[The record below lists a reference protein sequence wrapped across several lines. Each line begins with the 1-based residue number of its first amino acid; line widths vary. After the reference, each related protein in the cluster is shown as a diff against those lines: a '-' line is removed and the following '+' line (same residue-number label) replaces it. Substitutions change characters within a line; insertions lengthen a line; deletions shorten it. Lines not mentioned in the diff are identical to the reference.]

1 MSKDVVDSDTHNE
14 EDEVPKRTV
23 VVDPVTRIEGHLRI
37 EAETDS
43 NNRIT
48 RASSAGT
55 MLRGIEIILKDRDPR
70 DAWAF
75 TQRICGVCTS
85 SHALTSVRAIE
96 DALDYAIPVNAHII
110 RNLIDGAQFVHDHV
124 VHFYHLHAL
133 DWVDVVSALKADP
146 AVTAGLQK
154 CISPDRKENNSTAYF
169 TVVKTKLQTFI
180 NSGQLGIFKNGYWGH
195 PEYKLP
201 PELNLLAFAHYLE
214 ALVWQR
220 SVARLHAVFGGK
232 NPHPS
237 FAIGGMPCAISLD
250 VNGGRIEGNTRI
262 DQQGLALVKQVIQ
275 EMQTFVNQVYVPD
288 TLAIAGYY
296 KDWFNKGEGVGN
308 FLTYGDF
315 PLTAGMDRGKDYPL
329 DKDYPFVR
337 FEPNKPD
344 LRKLF
349 IPRGVIL
356 EKNLSVVHDLK
367 MDAYDEV
374 QESVSSSWYDYSA
387 GKDTPLHPYAGET
400 IPKYSEYGGPTTPY
414 THLNVDQSY
423 SWVKSP
429 RWKGKAMEV
438 GPLAHV
444 LMLYASHDPA
454 TVDLVNSTL
463 TKLKLPLTALCS
475 TMGRTAARTLE
486 AKLLAD
492 AMAGWFTQLEGN
504 INAGDYRMHNP
515 AKFDPS
521 TWPPHAKGAGFL
533 EAPRGALG
541 HWVVIDNGKMTNY
554 QAVVPTTWNAGPR
567 TYVTDAAT
575 NVTTEVSG
583 PYEAALVGH
592 KLFDPKQPLEILR
605 TIHSF
610 DPCMGCAVHLMDA
623 EGEELIQVKVL

>member
-1 MSKDVVDSDTHNE
+1 MS
-14 EDEVPKRTV
+14 TV

-43 NNRIT
+43 NNVIT

-85 SHALTSVRAIE
+85 SHAITSVRAIE
-96 DALDYAIPVNAHII
+96 DALQYPIPVNAHII

-133 DWVDVVSALKADP
+133 DWVDVVSALSADP
-146 AVTAGLQK
+146 AVTAALQK
-154 CISPDRKENNSTAYF
+154 CISPTRQVNNTTAYF
-169 TVVKTKLQTFI
+169 TDVKLKLKNFVD
-180 NSGQLGIFKNGYWGH
+180 SGQLGIFKNGYWGH

-237 FAIGGMPCAISLD
+237 FAVGGMPCAVSLD
-250 VNGGRIEGNTRI
+250 GTGHQVAGNTRI
-262 DQQGLALVKQVIQ
+262 DQQGLDLVKQIIQ

-296 KDWFNKGEGVGN
+296 KDWFTKGEGVGN

-315 PLTAGMDRGKDYPL
+315 PLTAGL
-329 DKDYPFVR
+329 L
-337 FEPNKPD
+337 PD
-344 LRKLF
+344 SDSLVDPTKLF

-356 EKNLSVVHDLK
+356 GKDLSVVHPLD
-367 MDAYDEV
+367 MNDPQQV
-374 QESVSSSWYDYSA
+374 QELVSSSWYDYSA

-400 IPKYSEYGGPTTPY
+400 TPNYQGNFGPTPPY
-414 THLNVDQSY
+414 ANLRVDPSY

-444 LMLYASHDPA
+444 LMLYANRDPA
-454 TVDLVNSTL
+454 TIELVNSTL
-463 TKLKLPLTALCS
+463 TNLKLPLGALYS

-492 AMAGWFTQLEGN
+492 AMAGWFTQLQNN
-504 INAGDYRMHNP
+504 ISGGHLRMHNA

-521 TWPPHAKGAGFL
+521 TWPAQAQGAGFL

-541 HWVVIDNGKMTNY
+541 HWVVINNGKIANY

-567 TYVTDAAT
+567 TFVGSTP
-575 NVTTEVSG
+575 VSG
-583 PYEAALVGH
+583 PYEAALIGH
-592 KLFDPKQPLEILR
+592 HLFDPNKPLEILR

-623 EGEELIQVKVL
+623 DGKELIQVKVL

>member
-1 MSKDVVDSDTHNE
+1 MS
-14 EDEVPKRTV
+14 TV

-37 EAETDS
+37 EAETNS
-43 NNRIT
+43 EGIIT

-85 SHALTSVRAIE
+85 SHAITSVRAIE
-96 DALDYAIPVNAHII
+96 DALQYKIPVNAHII

-133 DWVDVVSALKADP
+133 DWVNVVSALSADP
-146 AVTAGLQK
+146 AVTAGVQK
-154 CISPDRKENNSTAYF
+154 CISPARTENNTAAYF
-169 TVVKTKLQTFI
+169 SEVKTKLKTFI
-180 NSGQLGIFKNGYWGH
+180 DSGQLGIFANGYWTH

-201 PELNLLAFAHYLE
+201 PELNLLAVAHYLE
-214 ALVWQR
+214 ALAWQR

-232 NPHPS
+232 NPHPN
-237 FAIGGMPCAISLD
+237 FAVGGMPCAFSADDKSVTGKAYSATRLD
-250 VNGGRIEGNTRI
+250 SEGLKLVGDI
-262 DQQGLALVKQVIQ
+262 IQQ
-275 EMQTFVNQVYVPD
+275 MRTFVDQVYVPD

-296 KDWFNKGEGVGN
+296 KDWFTKGEGVGN

-315 PLTAGMDRGKDYPL
+315 PLTAVGDPDSL
-329 DKDYPFVR
+329 VD
-337 FEPNKPD
+337 PN
-344 LRKLF
+344 KLF

-356 EKNLSVVHDLK
+356 NRDLSVVYPLD
-367 MDAYDEV
+367 MNDPEQV
-374 QESVSSSWYDYSA
+374 QELVSSSWYDYSA
-387 GKDTPLHPYAGET
+387 GKDVPLHPYAGET
-400 IPKYSEYGGPTTPY
+400 TPNYSGPVPPY
-414 THLNVDQSY
+414 DYLSGRLVPQEPLDINQSY

-429 RWKGKAMEV
+429 RWRGKAMEV

-444 LMLYASHDPA
+444 LMLYAKGHAA
-454 TVDLVNSTL
+454 TKELVDSTL
-463 TKLKLPLTALCS
+463 TNLKLPLTALYS
-475 TMGRTAARTLE
+475 TMGRTATRTLE
-486 AKLLAD
+486 AKILAD
-492 AMAGWFTQLEGN
+492 EMAGWFKQLQDN
-504 INAGDYRMHNP
+504 IAAGDVRTHN
-515 AKFDPS
+515 AQYFDPA
-521 TWPPHAKGAGFL
+521 TWPATAKGAGFL

-541 HWVVIDNGKMTNY
+541 HWVVINNGKIANY

-567 TYVTDAAT
+567 TYVGS
-575 NVTTEVSG
+575 TEVSG
-583 PYEAALVGH
+583 PYEAALKGH

-623 EGEELIQVKVL
+623 DGKELIQVKVL

>member
-1 MSKDVVDSDTHNE
+1 MSKDVVNPVTANDDDDNRS
-14 EDEVPKRTV
+14 RTV

-37 EAETDS
+37 EAETDK
-43 NNRIT
+43 NGVIT

-85 SHALTSVRAIE
+85 SHAITSVRAIE
-96 DALDYAIPVNAHII
+96 DALQYKIPVNAHII

-133 DWVDVVSALKADP
+133 DWVDVVSALGADP
-146 AVTAGLQK
+146 AITAGLQK
-154 CISPDRKENNSTAYF
+154 CISPTRQINNTTAYF
-169 TVVKTKLQTFI
+169 TEVKTKLQNFVS
-180 NSGQLGIFKNGYWGH
+180 SGQLGIFKNGYWGH

-214 ALVWQR
+214 ALAWQR

-237 FAIGGMPCAISLD
+237 FAVGGMPCAFSADDKNLTGKEYSATRLD
-250 VNGGRIEGNTRI
+250 SEG
-262 DQQGLALVKQVIQ
+262 LKLVGDIIQ
-275 EMQTFVNQVYVPD
+275 EMRDFVDQVYVPD

-296 KDWFNKGEGVGN
+296 KDWFTKGEGVGN

-315 PLTAGMDRGKDYPL
+315 PFTFDLA
-329 DKDYPFVR
+329 
-337 FEPNKPD
+337 PD
-344 LRKLF
+344 SDSLVDPARLF

-356 EKNLSVVHDLK
+356 NRDLSTVYPLD
-367 MDAYDEV
+367 MNDPQQV
-374 QESVSSSWYDYSA
+374 QELVSSSWYDYST

-400 IPKYSEYGGPTTPY
+400 TPNYSGPVPPY
-414 THLNVDQSY
+414 AHLDVNQSY

-429 RWKGKAMEV
+429 RWRGKAMEV

-444 LMLYASHDPA
+444 LMLYAKGHA
-454 TVDLVNSTL
+454 GTKALVDKTL
-463 TKLKLPLTALCS
+463 TDLKLPLTALYS

-486 AKLLAD
+486 AKILAD
-492 AMAGWFTQLEGN
+492 EMAVWFKQLQDNVAQG
-504 INAGDYRMHNP
+504 YLRTHNP
-515 AKFDPS
+515 QYFDPA
-521 TWPPHAKGAGFL
+521 TWPAQAKGAGFL

-541 HWVVIDNGKMTNY
+541 HWVVINNGKIANY

-567 TYVTDAAT
+567 TFVG
-575 NVTTEVSG
+575 NTEVSG
-583 PYEAALVGH
+583 PYEAALKGH
-592 KLFDPKQPLEILR
+592 KLFDPLKPLEILR

-623 EGEELIQVKVL
+623 DGEELIQVKVL

>member
-1 MSKDVVDSDTHNE
+1 MSMS
-14 EDEVPKRTV
+14 TV

-43 NNRIT
+43 NGVIT

-55 MLRGIEIILKDRDPR
+55 MLRGIEVILKGRDPR

-85 SHALTSVRAIE
+85 SHAITSVRAIE
-96 DALDYAIPVNAHII
+96 DALNYPIPVNAHVI

-133 DWVDVVSALKADP
+133 DWVDVVSALNADP
-146 AVTAGLQK
+146 AVTAGVQQ
-154 CISPDRKENNSTAYF
+154 CISPARTENNTAAYF
-169 TVVKTKLQTFI
+169 TDVKTKLQTFVS
-180 NSGQLGIFKNGYWGH
+180 SGQLGIFKNGYWGH

-201 PELNLLAFAHYLE
+201 PELNLLAIAHYLE
-214 ALVWQR
+214 ALAWQR

-237 FAIGGMPCAISLD
+237 FAVGGVPCAVALNQGDLVNPGDTRLD
-250 VNGGRIEGNTRI
+250 AIGF
-262 DQQGLALVKQVIQ
+262 DLVGKVIQ
-275 EMQTFVNQVYVPD
+275 QMRDFVDQVYVPD

-296 KDWFNKGEGVGN
+296 KDWFTRGESVGN

-315 PLTAGMDRGKDYPL
+315 PVTEGMAPGTLSMAD
-329 DKDYPFVR
+329 
-337 FEPNKPD
+337 PNN
-344 LRKLF
+344 LF

-356 EKNLSVVHDLK
+356 NRDLSVIHQLD
-367 MDAYDEV
+367 MNDPEQV
-374 QESVSSSWYDYSA
+374 QELVSNSWYDYSV
-387 GKDTPLHPYAGET
+387 GKDAPLHPYAGET
-400 IPKYSEYGGPTTPY
+400 TPNYTGPQPPY
-414 THLNVDQSY
+414 NNLDVTQSY

-429 RWKGKAMEV
+429 RWRGMAMEV
-438 GPLAHV
+438 GPLSHV
-444 LMLYASHDPA
+444 LMLYAKGHA
-454 TVDLVNSTL
+454 KTRELVDKTL
-463 TKLKLPLTALCS
+463 TDLKLPVKALFS

-486 AKLLAD
+486 AKILAD
-492 AMAGWFTQLEGN
+492 EMDVWFKQLKDN
-504 INAGDYRMHNP
+504 IFVAGDVSMHNMDS
-515 AKFDPS
+515 FDPS
-521 TWPPHAKGAGFL
+521 TWPAQAQGAGFL

-541 HWVVIDNGKMTNY
+541 HWVVIENGKIANY

-567 TYVTDAAT
+567 TYDAG
-575 NVTTEVSG
+575 NNEISG

-592 KLFDPKQPLEILR
+592 TLANSDQPLEILR

-610 DPCMGCAVHLMDA
+610 DPCMGCAVHVMD
-623 EGEELIQVKVL
+623 EDGKQRVQIQVQ

>member
-1 MSKDVVDSDTHNE
+1 MS
-14 EDEVPKRTV
+14 TV

-43 NNRIT
+43 NGIIT

-85 SHALTSVRAIE
+85 SHAITSVRAIE
-96 DALDYAIPVNAHII
+96 DALQYKIPVNAHII

-133 DWVDVVSALKADP
+133 DWVNVVSALDADP
-146 AVTAGLQK
+146 ALTAGVQK
-154 CISPDRKENNSTAYF
+154 CISPSRKENNTAAYF
-169 TVVKTKLQTFI
+169 SDVKTKLKNFI
-180 NSGQLGIFKNGYWGH
+180 DSGQLGIFKNGYWTH

-214 ALVWQR
+214 ALAWQR

-237 FAIGGMPCAISLD
+237 FAVGGMPCAISVD
-250 VNGGRIEGNTRI
+250 GSGHQIDGNTRI
-262 DQQGLALVKQVIQ
+262 DEHGLELVGKIIQQ
-275 EMQTFVNQVYVPD
+275 MRTFVDQVYVPD

-315 PLTAGMDRGKDYPL
+315 PLTADL
-329 DKDYPFVR
+329 A
-337 FEPNKPD
+337 PD
-344 LRKLF
+344 SDSLVDPSKLF

-356 EKNLSVVHDLK
+356 DRDLSVVYPLD
-367 MDAYDEV
+367 MNDQQQV
-374 QESVSSSWYDYSA
+374 QELVSSSWYDYSN
-387 GKDTPLHPYAGET
+387 GKNTPLHPYAGET
-400 IPKYSEYGGPTTPY
+400 TPNYSGPVPPYAQLFDPKKPDV
-414 THLNVDQSY
+414 NQSY

-429 RWKGKAMEV
+429 RWRDKAMEV
-438 GPLAHV
+438 GPLAHI
-444 LMLYASHDPA
+444 LMLYAKGHA
-454 TVDLVNSTL
+454 GTKALVDKTL
-463 TKLKLPLTALCS
+463 TDLKLPLTALYS

-486 AKLLAD
+486 AKILAD
-492 AMAGWFTQLEGN
+492 EMAGWFKQLQNN
-504 INAGDYRMHNP
+504 IDQGYLRTHNNQY
-515 AKFDPS
+515 FDPK
-521 TWPPHAKGAGFL
+521 TWPAQAKGAGFL

-541 HWVVIDNGKMTNY
+541 HWVVIKDGKIANY

-567 TYVTDAAT
+567 TFDPVTNA
-575 NVTTEVSG
+575 EVSG
-583 PYEAALVGH
+583 PYEAALIGH
-592 KLFDPKQPLEILR
+592 RLAIPDQPLEILR

-623 EGEELIQVKVL
+623 DGKELIQVKVL

>member
-1 MSKDVVDSDTHNE
+1 MSQDAVNPVTRDDDKEENE
-14 EDEVPKRTV
+14 DKLRIV

-43 NNRIT
+43 NNVIT

-85 SHALTSVRAIE
+85 SHAITSVRAIE
-96 DALDYAIPVNAHII
+96 DALQYKIPVNAHII

-133 DWVDVVSALKADP
+133 DWVDVVSALGADP

-154 CISPDRKENNSTAYF
+154 CISPARKENNTKAYF
-169 TVVKTKLQTFI
+169 TEIKTKLKNFVD
-180 NSGQLGIFKNGYWGH
+180 SGQLGIFKNGYWGH

-214 ALVWQR
+214 ALAWQR

-237 FAIGGMPCAISLD
+237 FAVGGMPCAIS
-250 VNGGRIEGNTRI
+250 VNEGDTRI
-262 DQQGLALVKQVIQ
+262 DKQGLELVGKIIQ
-275 EMQTFVNQVYVPD
+275 QMRTFVDQVYVPD
-288 TLAIAGYY
+288 TVAIAGYY
-296 KDWFNKGEGVGN
+296 KDWFSKGEGVGN

-315 PLTAGMDRGKDYPL
+315 PITKVGD
-329 DKDYPFVR
+329 
-337 FEPNKPD
+337 PD
-344 LRKLF
+344 SLSDDNQLF

-356 EKNLSVVHDLK
+356 GRDLSVVHELNMKDPQQ
-367 MDAYDEV
+367 V
-374 QESVSSSWYDYSA
+374 QELVSSSWYDYST
-387 GKDTPLHPYAGET
+387 GKDTPLHPYDGET
-400 IPKYSEYGGPTTPY
+400 TPNYSGPVPPY
-414 THLNVDQSY
+414 AHLDVNQSY

-429 RWKGKAMEV
+429 RWRGKAMEV

-444 LMLYASHDPA
+444 LMLYAKGHNA
-454 TVDLVNSTL
+454 TKALVDKTL
-463 TKLKLPLTALCS
+463 TDLKLPLAALYS

-486 AKLLAD
+486 AKILAD
-492 AMAGWFTQLEGN
+492 EMAVWFKQLQDN
-504 INAGDYRMHNP
+504 IARGDLSTHNNQY
-515 AKFDPS
+515 FDPS
-521 TWPPHAKGAGFL
+521 SWPAQAKGAGFL

-541 HWVVIDNGKMTNY
+541 HWVVIKNGKIANY

-567 TYVTDAAT
+567 TFVGS
-575 NVTTEVSG
+575 TEVSG
-583 PYEAALVGH
+583 PYEAALKGH
-592 KLFDPKQPLEILR
+592 KLAIPAQPLEILR

-623 EGEELIQVKVL
+623 DGKELIQVKVL

>member
-1 MSKDVVDSDTHNE
+1 MS
-14 EDEVPKRTV
+14 TV

-43 NNRIT
+43 EGVIT

-85 SHALTSVRAIE
+85 SHAITSVRAIE
-96 DALDYAIPVNAHII
+96 DALQYKIPVNAHII

-133 DWVDVVSALKADP
+133 DWVDVVSALSADP
-146 AVTAGLQK
+146 AVTAGVQK
-154 CISPDRKENNSTAYF
+154 CISPSRQENNTPAYF
-169 TVVKTKLQTFI
+169 AAVKLKLKTFVE
-180 NSGQLGIFKNGYWGH
+180 SGQLGIFKNGYWGH

-214 ALVWQR
+214 ALAWQR

-232 NPHPS
+232 NPHPN
-237 FAIGGMPCAISLD
+237 FAVGGMPCAFSANDKKDAPDSDEKYSDTRLD
-250 VNGGRIEGNTRI
+250 SE
-262 DQQGLALVKQVIQ
+262 GLALVGEVIQ
-275 EMQTFVNQVYVPD
+275 QMRNFVDQVYVPD

-296 KDWFNKGEGVGN
+296 KDWFAKGEGVGN

-315 PLTAGMDRGKDYPL
+315 PLT
-329 DKDYPFVR
+329 
-337 FEPNKPD
+337 KPGD
-344 LRKLF
+344 ADSLIDPKKLF

-356 EKNLSVVHDLK
+356 NRDLSVVHELD
-367 MDAYDEV
+367 MNDPQQV
-374 QESVSSSWYDYSA
+374 QELVSSSWYDYSA
-387 GKDTPLHPYAGET
+387 GKNASLHPYDGET
-400 IPKYSEYGGPTTPY
+400 TPNYSGPQPPY
-414 THLNVDQSY
+414 QHLDVDNSY

-429 RWKGKAMEV
+429 RWRGKAMEV
-438 GPLAHV
+438 GPLSHV
-444 LMLYASHDPA
+444 LMLYAKGHA
-454 TVDLVNSTL
+454 GTKELVDKSL
-463 TKLKLPLTALCS
+463 TDLKLPLTALYS

-486 AKLLAD
+486 AKILAD
-492 AMAGWFTQLEGN
+492 EMDGWFKQLKDNIAEG
-504 INAGDYRMHNP
+504 DLRTHNDQY
-515 AKFDPS
+515 FDPS
-521 TWPPHAKGAGFL
+521 SWPKQASGAGFL

-541 HWVVIDNGKMTNY
+541 HWVVINDGKIANY

-567 TYVTDAAT
+567 TFID
-575 NVTTEVSG
+575 NTEVQG
-583 PYEAALVGH
+583 PYEAALKGH
-592 KLFDPKQPLEILR
+592 KLHNADQPLEILR

-610 DPCMGCAVHLMDA
+610 DPCMGCAVHVMD
-623 EGEELIQVKVL
+623 EDGKELIQVKVL

>member
-1 MSKDVVDSDTHNE
+1 MSNDEKNDIE
-14 EDEVPKRTV
+14 EKETLKRTV
-23 VVDPVTRIEGHLRI
+23 IVDPVTRIEGHLRI

-43 NNRIT
+43 NNVIT
-48 RASSAGT
+48 RVSSAGT

-96 DALDYAIPVNAHII
+96 DALGYGIPVNAHII

-146 AVTAGLQK
+146 AITAGLQK
-154 CISPDRKENNSTAYF
+154 CISPDRKENNTPAYF
-169 TVVKTKLQTFI
+169 TAVKTKLQTFVD
-180 NSGQLGIFKNGYWGH
+180 SGQLGIFKNGYWGH

-237 FAIGGMPCAISLD
+237 FAVGGMPCAFSADDKKVTSKKDSATRLD
-250 VNGGRIEGNTRI
+250 SE
-262 DQQGLALVKQVIQ
+262 GLALVEQVIK

-296 KDWFNKGEGVGN
+296 KDWFTKGEGVKN

-315 PLTAGMDRGKDYPL
+315 PLTSGMASGIDQNHLL
-329 DKDYPFVR
+329 DKFYPVNID
-337 FEPNKPD
+337 PTQP
-344 LRKLF
+344 RKLF

-356 EKNLSVVHDLK
+356 DRNLSDVQELK
-367 MDAYDEV
+367 MDASDEV

-387 GKDTPLHPYAGET
+387 GKNTPLHPYKGET
-400 IPKYSEYGGPTTPY
+400 TPNYQGNFGPTPPY

-444 LMLYASHDPA
+444 LMLYAHHDPA
-454 TVDLVNSTL
+454 TVELVNKTL
-463 TKLKLPLTALCS
+463 TDLKLPLSALYS

-492 AMAGWFTQLEGN
+492 AMAGWFTELKSN
-504 INAGDYRMHNP
+504 IAAGDLRTHN
-515 AKFDPS
+515 AVGFDPS
-521 TWPPHAKGAGFL
+521 TWPAHAEGAGFL

-541 HWVVIDNGKMTNY
+541 HWVVIDNGKISNY

-567 TYVTDAAT
+567 TVDPITK
-575 NVTTEVSG
+575 TEVSG

-592 KLFDPKQPLEILR
+592 KLAIPDQPLEILR

-623 EGEELIQVKVL
+623 DGEELIQVKVL